1 MTTRFFSF
9 PSTIRRMHEGP
20 LGRFVDSFAQ
30 QLHEL
35 QFSRESAR
43 TQILCVAD
51 FSRWMD
57 RRNLNAEDLDADTVD
72 RYLKH
77 RSRGGGIR
85 PGHRVALLRVL
96 DLLRLRGIKKVR
108 SVELTL
114 DSRQRIEAQFSRF
127 LSVERGLAP
136 ATLLNY
142 LPFISCLLAERFRRG
157 PIRLDRLRAADI
169 TGFVQRHAHDY
180 SPGRVKLMLTALRS
194 FLRHLQHRGDIAADL
209 ATCVPCVPR
218 WSRTEVPKFLQPG
231 EMEQVLKHC
240 DRRTA
245 SGIRDYAILL
255 LLARLGLRAGE
266 VVSLTLDDIDW
277 QAGQLTL
284 HVKGR
289 RSARMPLI
297 AEVGEALARYVRHAR
312 PQCTTR
318 RVFVREHAPRV
329 GFANSSAICCIVERA
344 LARAEVNSIRK
355 GAHLFRHTLATE
367 MLSRGASLSEIGRLL
382 RHRHPDTTLIY
393 AKVDLR
399 ALRTLAI
406 MWPAGAP

>member
-1 MTTRFFSF
+1 MITRYFSF
-9 PSTIRRMHEGP
+9 PSTVRRMHEGT
-20 LGRFVDSFAQ
+20 LGPFIDSFAQ
-30 QLHEL
+30 LLHEL

-51 FSRWMD
+51 FSRWMHG
-57 RRNLNAEDLDADTVD
+57 RNLNAEDLGVDTVN

-77 RSRGGGIR
+77 RLRGDGLR
-85 PGHRVALLRVL
+85 AGHRVALFRLL
-96 DLLRLRGIKKVR
+96 DLLRRSGIVR
-108 SVELTL
+108 DDPVQIDLNRRQCVEA
-114 DSRQRIEAQFSRF
+114 DFSRF

-142 LPFISCLLAERFRRG
+142 LPFVSCLLTELFGRG
-157 PIRLDRLRAADI
+157 PIRLDQLRATDI
-169 TGFVQRHAHDY
+169 TGFVRRHANDY
-180 SPGRVKLMLTALRS
+180 SPGRVKLMLSALRS
-194 FLRHLQHRGDIAADL
+194 FLRHLQHRGDIEADL

-231 EMEQVLKHC
+231 ETERVLKHC

-245 SGIRDYAILL
+245 IGVRDYAILL

-289 RSARMPLI
+289 RSAQVPLI
-297 AEVGEALARYVRHAR
+297 EEVGEALARYVRHVR
-312 PQCTTR
+312 PRCTTR

-344 LARAEVNSIRK
+344 LTRAGVNSIRK
-355 GAHLFRHTLATE
+355 GAHLFRHTLATD
-367 MLSRGASLSEIGRLL
+367 MLRRGASLSEIGRLL

-406 MWPAGAP
+406 AWPAGVP